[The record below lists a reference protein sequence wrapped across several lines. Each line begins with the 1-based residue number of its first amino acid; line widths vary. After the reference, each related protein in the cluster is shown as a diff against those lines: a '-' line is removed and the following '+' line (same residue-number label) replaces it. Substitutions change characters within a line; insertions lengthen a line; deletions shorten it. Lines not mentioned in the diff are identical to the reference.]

1 MESLPAGRGLEIATA
16 IALGI
21 VSVVTALGV
30 LQASVWNSDAGRFAT
45 DSADARDQ
53 SISVAVVAQLKQ
65 RADLGAMYEA
75 ERLARLQDEALAA
88 GDELEVLELDSDISG
103 ALATVYVDGASEL
116 FAEWRSAGFPADG
129 NPAASADYLVQ
140 NQGEADALTLASQR
154 LGDLGKQLAGRA
166 AIFGQASLVHA
177 LALFLFGVAGIN
189 RLRTTRYITLAMGG
203 SVFLFGLLLMST
215 AY

>member
-1 MESLPAGRGLEIATA
+1 VESLPAGRGLEIATA

-30 LQASVWNSDAGRFAT
+30 LQASVWTSDAARFAS
-45 DSADARDQ
+45 DAADARDQ
-53 SISVAVVAQLKQ
+53 SISVAVVSQLKQ

-75 ERLARLQDEALAA
+75 ERLALLQDEALEA
-88 GDELEVLELDSDISG
+88 GDQLEALDLEAGITG
-103 ALATVYVDGASEL
+103 ALATIYVDGAAEL
-116 FAEWRSAGFPADG
+116 FAAWRTAGFPADG
-129 NPAASADYLVQ
+129 NPAASAEYLVEGK
-140 NQGEADALTLASQR
+140 GEADALALTSQR
-154 LGDLGKQLAGRA
+154 LGDLGKQLASRA
-166 AIFGQASLVHA
+166 AILGQASLVHA

-189 RLRTTRYITLAMGG
+189 RLRTTRYVTLAMGA